1 MQSEIATINTAK
13 PMSTSSNQCTNQSK
27 YPHPKI
33 MTPLPKGFITSMNGV
48 MAHIASMTV
57 NIENASSTLPSV
69 MSPMPL
75 DQLTTNSST
84 TC

>member
-13 PMSTSSNQCTNQSK
+13 PMSTSSNQWTNQSK
-27 YPHPKI
+27 HPHPKI
-33 MTPLPKGFITSMNGV
+33 MTPLPKGFITGMNGV
-48 MAHIASMTV
+48 MEHIASMTA
-57 NIENASSTLPSV
+57 NIENARSTLPSV